1 MFSFCVSMCL
11 EGPLKGTSDDCKQ
24 KSKNGIFRCAQDFEG
39 LHDSGVYHKLVK
51 QLLEEGELHQ
61 SPKNRQTCTV
71 PTCLFKVGGKN
82 TLPRREMSTR
92 ANTPGD
98 DLWEVQC
105 ELLQLFHDELLRD
118 FPPLPTARRSLAKAV
133 IKELEELEEVHDE
146 LFEVCASH
154 AATASSH
161 RSAPGG
167 FVGHRIFRLS
177 QAAEAGHVV
186 LRVAEQIGGGLETGG
201 LLWTG
206 ACTALGLALGG
217 ALPLRGRILEL
228 GAGTGFLG
236 LALAVH
242 DPTLHVT
249 LSDHQPQVL
258 ENLRYN
264 VEATKKCNP
273 SKELHLE
280 VEALDWCH
288 MDHREVDVVV
298 GSDLAYDA
306 LAMPGLAAALAKLLA
321 PRGTAQHAFL
331 TCVKR
336 QEATIEALKAAVT
349 SEGLSWHLPEIS
361 SEAQHLAEH
370 WALQGC
376 DASAEV
382 IFLQVTGD
390 PST

>member
-39 LHDSGVYHKLVK
+39 LRDSGVYHKLVK
-51 QLLEEGELHQ
+51 QLLEE
-61 SPKNRQTCTV
+61 
-71 PTCLFKVGGKN
+71 
-82 TLPRREMSTR
+82 
-92 ANTPGD
+92 GD

-177 QAAEAGHVV
+177 QAGHVV

>member
-39 LHDSGVYHKLVK
+39 LRDSGVYHKLVK
-51 QLLEEGELHQ
+51 QLLEE
-61 SPKNRQTCTV
+61 
-71 PTCLFKVGGKN
+71 
-82 TLPRREMSTR
+82 
-92 ANTPGD
+92 GD

-177 QAAEAGHVV
+177 QAAEAAAAEGGPRERGDEERPAGHVV

-249 LSDHQPQVL
+249 LSDHQPQAEGKSRVRQIHLKTEEGLLLDVVL

-273 SKELHLE
+273 SKDRQMRLANTAQ
-280 VEALDWCH
+280 VGQSAS
-288 MDHREVDVVV
+288 VNVVV

-321 PRGTAQHAFL
+321 PRG
-331 TCVKR
+331 
-336 QEATIEALKAAVT
+336 AV
-349 SEGLSWHLPEIS
+349 H
-361 SEAQHLAEH
+361 
-370 WALQGC
+370 
-376 DASAEV
+376 
-382 IFLQVTGD
+382 
-390 PST
+390 